1 MSPMSE
7 TEATEQEA
15 TNGDSETELPEGISE
30 GPASLRELLERMLLA
45 ALGAVALTRD
55 RAEELAEEL
64 AERGSMSRDE
74 AREAIDDVTGRWR
87 RDATRFGERAGSSL
101 GGVFRDV
108 GVVPRRDYEELELRL
123 AQLEHRLKLLEKDS
137 GSDDEQPGDA

>member
-1 MSPMSE
+1 MSAMSE
-7 TEATEQEA
+7 TEATEQET
-15 TNGDSETELPEGISE
+15 TNGDSETQAPEGISE

-87 RDATRFGERAGSSL
+87 HDATRLGERAGSSL

-137 GSDDEQPGDA
+137 GSDDEQSGSA